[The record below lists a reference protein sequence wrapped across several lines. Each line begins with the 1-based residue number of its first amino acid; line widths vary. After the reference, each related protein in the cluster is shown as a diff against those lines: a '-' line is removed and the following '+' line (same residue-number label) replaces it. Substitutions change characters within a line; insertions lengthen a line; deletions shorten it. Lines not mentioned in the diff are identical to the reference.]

1 MSEKSNK
8 ERDTQVELRSYI
20 ATQLERK
27 RLSQKELADKL
38 DRDPSTVS
46 NWIHGRQP
54 IPLDMIQVIATALEE
69 RNPLKM
75 YKMAGIFVNHPAES
89 LIEELADATDDEI
102 SLVKKLMRALLDKND
117 D

>member
-1 MSEKSNK
+1 MGEKTNK
-8 ERDTQVELRSYI
+8 ERDSQVELRSYI

-27 RLSQKELADKL
+27 RLSQRELADKL

-54 IPLDMIQVIATALEE
+54 IPLDMIEIIANALEE
-69 RNPLKM
+69 KNPLRM
-75 YKMAGIFVNHPAES
+75 YKLAGIFSNHPAES
-89 LIEELADATDDEI
+89 LIEELSDATDAEI
-102 SLVKKLMRALLDKND
+102 SLVKKLMRALLHDKD